1 MKAQHPGGAAR
12 PHVAAFA
19 SSARRVLAGRHV
31 SRPGRLTV
39 ARGRAIGGRF
49 ALTMMVVLVASLA
62 AGSAAIGATTAP
74 TFARADYE
82 LFGNNYDVG
91 DFNGDGSL
99 DLAGAGGPAAK
110 VRLNNGAGAFG
121 ALAEYPVG
129 GGNSQDLAAGDF
141 NGDGRVDLVLTI
153 NDPQIGVSLLRGNG
167 DGTFAAPVTFPN
179 TSGFDSPAVDAV
191 DLNNDGKL
199 DVVIAHEIACYT
211 APCVTTDLIS
221 VMIGNGDGT
230 FQPSREIPVGRGM
243 SEIAVGDYNRDG
255 FKDLA
260 IAGTQGQV
268 YRMYGVG
275 DGTFVQ
281 QPTLIAVVDQS
292 FIPVTDID
300 VADFNGDS
308 IQDLVAAVPHNGSR
322 TAILIGNADGTFR
335 PSVVLT
341 SPTLNQPQQQAVA
354 DYNGD
359 GFHDLALSLGDGNQG
374 LMQIRNGNGDGT
386 FQAPVTYLV
395 PPPTSS
401 LGGIFILSANLNGDA
416 KPDIVL
422 NIGGAFPSFA
432 VLLNSTGQAPP
443 PTPGAPTLL
452 SPAQDAT
459 PAQPVSFDW
468 TDVTAATA
476 YRIQVDDSNNFAA
489 PLAID
494 RVVSAS
500 QFTSSTPLNTG
511 RRHWWRVRGINSAGT
526 AGAWSSTRRFTPQA
540 AALTLS
546 SVTLNPTNVVGG
558 NTAQGT
564 AFLTGA
570 APAGGAVVTLSSSS
584 SVATVPASVTVAA
597 GASSAS
603 FSVTTASVSTSI
615 GVTITGA
622 YSGATQS
629 ATLTVTPPPPPP
641 GPASLSVSPAT
652 VEGGNPVTGTVF
664 LSTGAPAGGLVVSL
678 SSSNTAAATV
688 PATMMVHGGL
698 SSGTFPVSTLAG
710 PTTRTTTIT
719 ASANGVSRTAQL
731 TVTPSAA
738 ASLSTVAVSP
748 ASVIGGASSHG
759 TVTLTSPAPTGGF
772 AVSLSSSNAAASFPA
787 GVSIAQ
793 GTTSATFAITTSAV
807 TASTPVT
814 ITASAAGVTRT
825 ATLTVNPQPQTAT
838 LTVTAT
844 GRGGERVTSNPAG
857 INVAVGS
864 SGSASFATGTTIT
877 LSATNSRDV
886 IWSGACSS
894 GGNKTKT
901 CTFTL
906 TGNAAITANVQ

>member
-1 MKAQHPGGAAR
+1 
-12 PHVAAFA
+12 
-19 SSARRVLAGRHV
+19 VLA
-31 SRPGRLTV
+31 
-39 ARGRAIGGRF
+39 
-49 ALTMMVVLVASLA
+49 VVVVVTLV
-62 AGSAAIGATTAP
+62 AGSAASGATTAP
-74 TFARADYE
+74 TFLRADYT
-82 LFGNNYDVG
+82 LFGNNYAFG
-91 DFNGDGSL
+91 DFDGDGSL

-121 ALAEYPVG
+121 EVVEYPVG

-153 NDPQIGVSLLRGNG
+153 NNPEIGVSLLRGNG

-199 DVVIAHEIACYT
+199 DVVIAHDIACYV

-260 IAGTQGQV
+260 IGGTQGQV
-268 YRMYGVG
+268 YRLDGVG

-281 QPTLIAVVDQS
+281 RPTLIALVDPS

-308 IQDLVAAVPHNGSR
+308 IQDLVAAIPHNGSR
-322 TAILIGNADGTFR
+322 TVILIGNGDGTFR
-335 PSVVLT
+335 APLVLT
-341 SPTLNQPQQQAVA
+341 SPQLNLPQQQAVA

-359 GFHDLALSLGDGNQG
+359 GFQDLALSLGDGSFG
-374 LMQIRNGNGDGT
+374 LLQIRNGNGDGT
-386 FQAPVTYLV
+386 FQPAVHLLQ

-401 LGGIFILSANLNGDA
+401 LGSIFIDSANLNGDT

-432 VLLNSTGQAPP
+432 VLLNSTGAAPP
-443 PTPGAPTLL
+443 PTPPAPTLL

-459 PAQPVSFDW
+459 PAQPVAFDW
-468 TDVTAATA
+468 TDVNAATA
-476 YRIQVDDSNNFAA
+476 YRIQIDNSNSFSA
-489 PLAID
+489 PLVVD
-494 RVVSAS
+494 RVVTAS
-500 QFTSSTPLNTG
+500 QFTGATLNTG
-511 RRHWWRVRGINSAGT
+511 QRHWWRVRGINAAGT

-540 AALTLS
+540 GPLTLS
-546 SVTLNPTNVVGG
+546 SVTLNPINVVGG
-558 NTAQGT
+558 NTSQGT

-570 APAGGAVVTLSSSS
+570 APAGGAVVTLSTSS
-584 SVATVPASVTVAA
+584 SVATVPGTVTVPA
-597 GASSAS
+597 GASSATFAVS
-603 FSVTTASVSTSI
+603 TTSVTASTSA
-615 GVTITGA
+615 TITGA
-622 YSGATQS
+622 FGGVTRS
-629 ATLTVTPPPPPP
+629 ATLTVTPPPPPI
-641 GPASLSVSPAT
+641 GPASLSISPAT

-664 LSTGAPAGGLVVSL
+664 LSGAAPADGLVVSL

-688 PATMMVHGGL
+688 PATMIVHGGL
-698 SSGTFPVSTLAG
+698 SSGTFPVSTLTG

-719 ASANGVSRTAQL
+719 ASANGVSRTADL

-738 ASLSTVAVSP
+738 ASLSTVTVNP
-748 ASVIGGASSHG
+748 ASVTGGTSSQG
-759 TVTLTSPAPTGGF
+759 TVTLTSPAPAGGF
-772 AVSLSSSNAAASFPA
+772 AVSLSSGNAAATVPA
-787 GVSIAQ
+787 GVSVAQ
-793 GTTSATFAITTSAV
+793 GATSATFAIATNAV
-807 TASTPVT
+807 TTSTPVT

-844 GRGGERVTSNPAG
+844 GRGGERVTSSPAG

-864 SGSASFATGTTIT
+864 SGSASFAAGTAIT
-877 LSATNSRDV
+877 LRATNDRDV

-906 TGNAAITANVQ
+906 TANATVTANVQ

>member
-1 MKAQHPGGAAR
+1 MKARDLRRVGLPRALGLVVVVLASLVAGGGA
-12 PHVAAFA
+12 
-19 SSARRVLAGRHV
+19 S
-31 SRPGRLTV
+31 
-39 ARGRAIGGRF
+39 
-49 ALTMMVVLVASLA
+49 
-62 AGSAAIGATTAP
+62 GATTAP
-74 TFARADYE
+74 AFARADYE

-129 GGNSQDLAAGDF
+129 GGNSQDVAAGDF
-141 NGDGRVDLVLTI
+141 NGDGRLDLVLTI
-153 NDPQIGVSLLRGNG
+153 NNPEIGVSLLRGNG

-199 DVVIAHEIACYT
+199 DVVIAHEIACYV

-300 VADFNGDS
+300 VGDFNGDS
-308 IQDLVAAVPHNGSR
+308 IQDLVASVPHNGSR

-335 PSVVLT
+335 TPLVLT
-341 SPTLNQPQQQAVA
+341 SPQLNLPQQAAVA

-359 GFHDLALSLGDGNQG
+359 GFQDLALSLGDGSFG

-386 FQAPVTYLV
+386 FQAAVHYLQ

-401 LGGIFILSANLNGDA
+401 VGGIFILSASLNGDT

-432 VLLNSTGQAPP
+432 VLLNSTGLAPP

-468 TDVTAATA
+468 TDVNGATA
-476 YRIQVDDSNNFAA
+476 YRIQIDNSNSFSA
-489 PLAID
+489 PLVVD
-494 RVVSAS
+494 RVVTPS
-500 QFTSSTPLNTG
+500 QFSGATLNTG
-511 RRHWWRVRGINSAGT
+511 VRHWWRVRGINSAGT
-526 AGAWSSTRRFTPQA
+526 AGPWSSTRRFTPLA
-540 AALTLS
+540 GPPRLS
-546 SVTLNPTNVVGG
+546 SVTLNPFNVVGG
-558 NTAQGT
+558 STSQGT

-597 GASSAS
+597 GATSAT
-603 FSVTTASVSTSI
+603 FNVGTAPVTATTSA
-615 GVTITGA
+615 TITGA
-622 YSGATQS
+622 YGGATQS

-641 GPASLSVSPAT
+641 GPASLSVSPST

-664 LSTGAPAGGLVVSL
+664 LSVGAPPGGLVVSL

-688 PATMMVHGGL
+688 PATMIVHGGL
-698 SSGTFPVSTLAG
+698 SSGTFPISTLAG

-719 ASANGVSRTAQL
+719 ATANGISRTADL
-731 TVTPSAA
+731 TVTPSAS

-748 ASVIGGASSHG
+748 ASVIGGASSQG
-759 TVTLTSPAPTGGF
+759 TVTLTSPAPAGGF
-772 AVSLSSSNAAASFPA
+772 AVSLSSSNAAASVPA
-787 GVSIAQ
+787 GVSVAQ
-793 GTTSATFAITTSAV
+793 GATSATFAIATSAV
-807 TASTPVT
+807 TASTPAT
-814 ITASAAGVTRT
+814 ITATAGGVTRT
-825 ATLTVNPQPQTAT
+825 ATLTLNPQPQTAT

-844 GRGGERVTSNPAG
+844 GRGGERVTSTPTG

-864 SGSASFATGTTIT
+864 TGSASFAVGTAIT
-877 LSATNSRDV
+877 LRATNERDV

-906 TGNAAITANVQ
+906 TGNATVTANVQ

>member
-1 MKAQHPGGAAR
+1 
-12 PHVAAFA
+12 
-19 SSARRVLAGRHV
+19 VLAAVLFAILV
-31 SRPGRLTV
+31 SVSAT
-39 ARGRAIGGRF
+39 
-49 ALTMMVVLVASLA
+49 
-62 AGSAAIGATTAP
+62 SAATNAP
-74 TFARADYE
+74 SFLRADYP
-82 LFGNNYDVG
+82 LFGNNYVVA

-99 DLAGAGGPAAK
+99 DLAGAGGPTAD
-110 VRLNNGAGAFG
+110 VRLNNGAGTFG

-129 GGNSQDLAAGDF
+129 GGNSQDLTAGDF
-141 NGDGRVDLVLTI
+141 NGDGSVDLLLTV

-167 DGTFAAPVTFPN
+167 DGTFAAPVNFPN
-179 TSGFDSPAVDAV
+179 TSGFDSPAVAAV

-199 DVVIAHEIACYT
+199 DVVIAHDIACYV

-260 IAGTQGQV
+260 IGGTQGQV
-268 YRMYGVG
+268 YRLDGVG

-281 QPTLIAVVDQS
+281 RPTLIALVDPS

-308 IQDLVAAVPHNGSR
+308 IEDLVAAIPHNGSR
-322 TAILIGNADGTFR
+322 TVILIGNGDGTFR
-335 PSVVLT
+335 TPLVLT
-341 SPTLNQPQQQAVA
+341 SPFLNQPQQQAVA

-359 GFHDLALSLGDGNQG
+359 GFQDLALSLGDGSFG

-386 FQAPVTYLV
+386 FQPAVHLLQ
-395 PPPTSS
+395 PPDKSS
-401 LGGIFILSANLNGDA
+401 LGSIFIASANLNGDA

-432 VLLNSTGQAPP
+432 VLLNSTGAAPP
-443 PTPGAPTLL
+443 PTPPAPTLL

-468 TDVTAATA
+468 TDVNAATA
-476 YRIQVDDSNNFAA
+476 YRIQIDDSNSFSA
-489 PLAID
+489 PLVVD
-494 RVVSAS
+494 RVITAS
-500 QFTSSTPLNTG
+500 QFTGATLNTG
-511 RRHWWRVRGINSAGT
+511 QRYWWRVRGLNAAGT

-540 AALTLS
+540 GALSLS
-546 SVTLNPTNVVGG
+546 SVTLNPINVVGG
-558 NTAQGT
+558 NTSQGT
-564 AFLTGA
+564 AILTGA
-570 APAGGAVVTLSSSS
+570 APSGGAVVTLSSSNT
-584 SVATVPASVTVAA
+584 SVATVPASVTVPA
-597 GASSAS
+597 GASSATFTVS
-603 FSVTTASVSTSI
+603 TASVTASTSA
-615 GVTITGA
+615 TITGA
-622 YSGATQS
+622 FGGAARS
-629 ATLTVTPPPPPP
+629 STLTVTPPPPPI

-664 LSTGAPAGGLVVSL
+664 LSGSAPADGLVVSL

-688 PATMMVHGGL
+688 PATMTVHGGL

-710 PTTRTTTIT
+710 PMTRTTTIT
-719 ASANGVSRTAQL
+719 ASANGVSRTADL

-738 ASLSTVAVSP
+738 AALSTL
-748 ASVIGGASSHG
+748 SVNPTSVTGGTSSQG
-759 TVTLTSPAPTGGF
+759 TVTLTSAAPAGGF
-772 AVSLSSSNAAASFPA
+772 VVSLSSSNAAAATVPA
-787 GVSIAQ
+787 SVSVAQ
-793 GTTSATFAITTSAV
+793 GATSTTFAITTSAV
-807 TASTPVT
+807 TSSTPVT
-814 ITASAAGVTRT
+814 ITASAGGVTRT
-825 ATLTVNPQPQTAT
+825 ATLTVTPQAQSAT

-844 GRGGERVTSNPAG
+844 GRSGERVTSSPAG

-864 SGSASFATGTTIT
+864 SGSATFTTGTAIT
-877 LSATNSRDV
+877 LSATNGRDV

-894 GGNKTKT
+894 GGNKTRT

-906 TGNAAITANVQ
+906 NGNATVTANVQ